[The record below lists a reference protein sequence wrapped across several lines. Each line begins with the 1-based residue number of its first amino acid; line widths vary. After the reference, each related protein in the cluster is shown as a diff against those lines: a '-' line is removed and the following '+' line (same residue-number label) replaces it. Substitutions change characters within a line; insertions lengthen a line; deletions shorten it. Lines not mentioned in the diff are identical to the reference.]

1 MCEKRDR
8 NPWLRIVKDKIKER
22 GGIAVTSSSVQESPS
37 APRSCASL
45 LATPWWF
52 LLLVQLGFTACQLV
66 APECLNS
73 RITVSQFWMSLK
85 SVAFRT
91 FCFMLHGFTWKKG
104 PWNMETVVNWHS
116 PFPFLV
122 SCLLSLRWNLSMF
135 FSREHRWGPMDQ
147 AFEAVGSEHLVHS
160 SGPLLRVPAISE
172 HTSADLCFKT
182 LMLQETKQF
191 FSPLEAIWTYLRG
204 PGALEISSVL

>member
-1 MCEKRDR
+1 MV
-8 NPWLRIVKDKIKER
+8 I
-22 GGIAVTSSSVQESPS
+22 S
-37 APRSCASL
+37 APGSPGLHCLPAGGSRVFEFENHSQSVL
-45 LATPWWF
+45 HLFEISSIQDF
-52 LLLVQLGFTACQLV
+52 LFHV
-66 APECLNS
+66 AWLY
-73 RITVSQFWMSLK
+73 M
-85 SVAFRT
+85 
-91 FCFMLHGFTWKKG
+91 KKG

-122 SCLLSLRWNLSMF
+122 SFLLSLRWNLSMF
-135 FSREHRWGPMDQ
+135 CSREHKWAPKAQ

-160 SGPLLRVPAISE
+160 SGSLLRVPALSE
-172 HTSADLCFKT
+172 HTSADLCFKA